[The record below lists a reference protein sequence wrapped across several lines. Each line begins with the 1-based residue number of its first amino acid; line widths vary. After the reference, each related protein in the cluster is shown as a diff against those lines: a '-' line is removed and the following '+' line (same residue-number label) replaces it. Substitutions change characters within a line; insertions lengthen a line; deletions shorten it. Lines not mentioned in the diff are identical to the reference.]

1 MEENPTIDDLFKKVN
16 QLNQKQESLKEEI
29 AELKKTV
36 YLLKY
41 ASSEVKSEKIEEAF
55 PKPAKVELAEVL
67 QTESIATSDPKI
79 EKPISVPPPA
89 KVKRAKTPIEEFI
102 GTNLLNK
109 VGIAILVLGIS
120 YGVKY
125 SIDHELINP
134 ITRIILGY
142 LAGLILIGIAIKIK
156 PNYKTFSAVL
166 LSGGMAAL
174 YFITFAAY
182 DLYAL
187 FPQVMAFI
195 LMVLFTAF
203 TVYAAIHYDQKA
215 IAIIGLVGAYGVP
228 FLLSDGSGRAVIL
241 FSYMTIVNIGIL
253 LLAFRRAWKQL
264 YYLAFGLTWLIF
276 AAWYFDQ
283 FKVDIH
289 LWTSLIFS
297 TIFFITFYITFL
309 AYKLIQ
315 SEPLKRW
322 DIVLLMLNSFIY
334 FGFGYFAIQG
344 HPSGELFLGLFTVFN
359 AILHFVACYF
369 IYTKQNATKDTFY
382 FVAGMVLIFLTLAVP
397 VQLEG
402 NWVTLVWAA
411 EAALLFWIGRTKSF
425 PVYERLSYIMI
436 FLAVGSLFDDW
447 DAYHSYSFENIPEFF
462 IRLFLNIHFLTS
474 LLVAAS
480 LGWILKLNLDK
491 KYPEPAGKF
500 QPAFTWVLSGMLFVV
515 LYLSFYKEVDNY
527 WTQIYTATKVMLTQG
542 SQSEEYKYAIYDNDK
557 LLFKKIM
564 LLIYSAVFGIVLSIV
579 NWKFIKN
586 NYLTVAC
593 LIFNLL
599 VLFSFA
605 LDGLTS
611 LGDLRSSYINQTD
624 AQYYFRDYGHIVIR
638 YIALIF
644 ILPLLWFNRKH
655 IQNNLFKPAIKKI
668 DLALF
673 HIFVLIL
680 LSSEVVHWLEL
691 AGITDSF
698 KLGLS
703 ILWGTYALMLIV
715 LGLKK
720 NEKYLRVM
728 AIILFSVTLLKLF
741 LYDMA
746 DMSTISK
753 TIVMI
758 ILGVLLLVASFL
770 YNKVKKKTDDETKD
784 KESNESTIE

>member
-1 MEENPTIDDLFKKVN
+1 MEESPNIDDLFKKVN
-16 QLNQKQESLKEEI
+16 QLTQKQESLKEEI
-29 AELKKTV
+29 ADLKKTV

-41 ASSEVKSEKIEEAF
+41 AGADTKAEKIESTEKIEEAF
-55 PKPAKVELAEVL
+55 PRPITIEPKELPV
-67 QTESIATSDPKI
+67 ESISTPVVPKV
-79 EKPISVPPPA
+79 EKPINVPPR
-89 KVKRAKTPIEEFI
+89 VKLKREKTPIEEFI

-187 FPQVMAFI
+187 FPQAMAFV

-203 TVYAAIHYDQKA
+203 TVYAAIQYDQKA

-228 FLLSDGSGRAVIL
+228 FLLSDGSGRVVIL
-241 FSYMTIVNIGIL
+241 FSYMTIVNVGIL
-253 LLAFRRAWKQL
+253 LLAFRKAWKQL

-283 FKVDIH
+283 FNVELY

-297 TIFFITFYITFL
+297 TIFFITFYTTFL
-309 AYKLIQ
+309 AYKLVQ
-315 SEPLKRW
+315 GEPLKRW
-322 DIVLLMLNSFIY
+322 DVVLLLLNSFIY
-334 FGFGYFAIQG
+334 FGFGYFSIQD
-344 HPSGELFLGLFTVFN
+344 HPSGEFFLGLFTLFN
-359 AILHFVACYF
+359 AILHFAACYF

-382 FVAGMVLIFLTLAVP
+382 FVAGMVLVFLTLAVP

-436 FLAVGSLFDDW
+436 LLAVGSLFDDW
-447 DAYHSYSFENIPEFF
+447 KIYDMAQFSLVDIK
-462 IRLFLNIHFLTS
+462 LFLNIYFLTS
-474 LLVAAS
+474 LIVVASIA
-480 LGWILKLNLDK
+480 WILKLSLDK
-491 KYPEPAGKF
+491 KYPEPVGKF
-500 QPAFTWVLSGMLFVV
+500 QHVFTWVLSGLLFVL
-515 LYLSFYKEVDNY
+515 LYLSFFREVDAY
-527 WTQIYTATKVMLTQG
+527 WMKIYFSSEVKITQ
-542 SQSEEYKYAIYDNDK
+542 SPEYSYPIYDEDIR
-557 LLFKKIM
+557 LFKKIA
-564 LLIYSAVFGIVLSIV
+564 LIMYSALFGIALSIV
-579 NWKFIKN
+579 NRKFIKN
-586 NYLTVAC
+586 NYFMVAC
-593 LIFNLL
+593 LIFNVL
-599 VLFSFA
+599 VLFVFA
-605 LDGLTS
+605 TDGLVS
-611 LGDLRSSYINQTD
+611 LGNLRSSYLHQTD
-624 AQYYFRDYGHIVIR
+624 AQYYFRDYGNIVIR
-638 YIALIF
+638 YIALLVV
-644 ILPLLWFNRKH
+644 LPLVWFNRKS
-655 IQNNLFKPAIKKI
+655 IQNDLFKPVIKKI
-668 DLALF
+668 ELALF
-673 HIFVLIL
+673 HVFVLIL
-680 LSSEVVHWLEL
+680 LSSELVNLLEL
-691 AGITDSF
+691 SGITDSF

-703 ILWGTYALMLIV
+703 ILWGVYALALIV
-715 LGLKK
+715 LGLKQ

-728 AIILFSVTLLKLF
+728 AIVLFSATLIKLF

-758 ILGVLLLVASFL
+758 ILGVLLLIASFL
-770 YNKVKKKTDDETKD
+770 YNKVKKKTDDEKKD
-784 KESNESTIE
+784 SDEITVS

>member
-16 QLNQKQESLKEEI
+16 QLTQKQESLKEEI
-29 AELKKTV
+29 ADLKKTV

-41 ASSEVKSEKIEEAF
+41 AGNEPKTEKAEEVFPNPITIEPVQEAF
-55 PKPAKVELAEVL
+55 PKQPIPTPVVPKV
-67 QTESIATSDPKI
+67 
-79 EKPISVPPPA
+79 EKPINVPPRV
-89 KVKRAKTPIEEFI
+89 KVKSEKTPIEEFI

-125 SIDHELINP
+125 SIEHELIKP
-134 ITRIILGY
+134 LTRIVLGY
-142 LAGLILIGIAIKIK
+142 LAGLALIGVAIKLK
-156 PNYKTFSAVL
+156 PSYKTFSAVL

-174 YFITFAAY
+174 YFITYAAY
-182 DLYAL
+182 DFYAL
-187 FPQVMAFI
+187 LPQTMAFV

-203 TVYAAIHYDQKA
+203 TVYAAIQYDQKA

-228 FLLSDGSGRAVIL
+228 FLLSDGSGRVVIL
-241 FSYMTIVNIGIL
+241 FSYMTIINIGIL
-253 LLAFRRAWKQL
+253 LLAFRKAWKQL
-264 YYLAFGLTWLIF
+264 YYLAFALTWLIF
-276 AAWYFDQ
+276 AAWYWDKFS
-283 FKVDIH
+283 VNEH
-289 LWTSLIFS
+289 LWISLIFS
-297 TIFFITFYITFL
+297 TISFVTFYITFL

-315 SEPLKRW
+315 AEPLKRW
-322 DIVLLMLNSFIY
+322 DIALLLLNSFIY
-334 FGFGYFAIQG
+334 FGFGYTAIG
-344 HPSGELFLGLFTVFN
+344 DHASGEVFLGLFTLFN
-359 AILHFVACYF
+359 AVLHFIACYF

-382 FVAGMVLIFLTLAVP
+382 FVAGMVLVFLTLAVP

-425 PVYERLSYIMI
+425 PVYERLSYVMI

-447 DAYHSYSFENIPEFF
+447 KAYHSYSFENVPELF

-480 LGWILKLNLDK
+480 LGWILKLSLDK
-491 KYPEPAGKF
+491 KHPEPAGKF
-500 QPAFTWVLSGMLFVV
+500 QPAFTGVLSGTLFVV
-515 LYLSFYKEVDNY
+515 LYLSFFKEIDNY
-527 WTQIYTATKVMLTQG
+527 WTQRYVGSEVMITQDA
-542 SQSEEYKYAIYDNDK
+542 EYKYPIYDND
-557 LLFKKIM
+557 LLQFKKIA
-564 LLIYSAVFGIVLSIV
+564 LLIYSALFGIAFSIV
-579 NWKFIKN
+579 NRKFIKN
-586 NYLTVAC
+586 NYLTIAS
-593 LIFNLL
+593 LIFNVL

-605 LDGLTS
+605 FDGLTS

-624 AQYYFRDYGHIVIR
+624 AQYYFRSNSHIIIR
-638 YIALIF
+638 YVALLF
-644 ILPLLWFNRKH
+644 ILPLVWFNRKA
-655 IQNNLFKPAIKKI
+655 IQNDLFKPVIKKI
-668 DLALF
+668 ELALF

-691 AGITDSF
+691 ARVHDSF

-703 ILWGTYALMLIV
+703 ILWGAYALFLIV

-720 NEKYLRVM
+720 DEKYLRIM
-728 AIILFSVTLLKLF
+728 AIVLFSVTLIKLF

-746 DMSTISK
+746 DMSTIAK

-758 ILGVLLLVASFL
+758 ILGALLLVASFL
-770 YNKVKKKTDDETKD
+770 YNKVKKKTDDEKKD
-784 KESNESTIE
+784 GNESTTEL